1 MQHHFSVGYREMVY
15 LIKNE
20 EGIVVPPKK
29 MLKIMREN
37 NLQSAVRRKKYSEE
51 VYANRR
57 KMKEQVPGD
66 LLNRWFFAMRPYQ
79 VFTADITY
87 LLCKEQT
94 MYLNTIIDLFNR
106 EVVAWLISDH
116 PNSILCIQTVIL
128 LCKTVGEEL
137 DGSIMHTDLGLSY
150 LSYRYKETLLHYG
163 MRQSC
168 GSRADVY
175 DNAAMESFNSILKT
189 ESLYCRF
196 SKTAVVNRRIER
208 KEMIAA
214 VTEFIPYYN
223 NDRPKSSLGGV
234 SPVTFREQNPHG
246 VYPMIIQ

>member
-1 MQHHFSVGYREMVY
+1 MVY
-15 LIKNE
+15 LIKNK
-20 EGIVVPPKK
+20 EGIIVSPKK

-57 KMKEQVPGD
+57 KMKEQVPDD

-116 PNSILCIQTVIL
+116 PNSILCIQTVIQL
-128 LCKTVGEEL
+128 YQNVGEL
-137 DGSIMHTDLGLSY
+137 CDSIMHTDLGTTY
-150 LSYRYKETLLHYG
+150 LSYRYKETLLRYN

-168 GSRADVY
+168 GGRADVY

-189 ESLYCRF
+189 EGLYCRF
-196 SKTAVVNRRIER
+196 SKTAIIDRRIGR
-208 KEMIAA
+208 KKIVAA
-214 VTEFIPYYN
+214 VAEFIPYYN
-223 NDRPKSSLGGV
+223 NDRPKSSLGGL
-234 SPVTFREQNPHG
+234 SPVDFRERNPRG
-246 VYPMIIQ
+246 VYPLIIQ